1 MDLFDQWDEAAE
13 RKRLYG
19 VYPAKVTS
27 VGDEDGQGRVKVQ
40 FPWAPD
46 NGGGGYNMWARLA
59 TLMGGKGRGTWFIP
73 DVGDE
78 VLVSFEAGDP
88 RRPYVV
94 GALWNGSDTP
104 PEKMDKAGKNYKKSI
119 VSRRG
124 IRITLD
130 DTDGKETLTLKTP
143 QQSIVINDGG
153 RSIEIKDANDNTI
166 KMDSSGVTVTASS
179 VQVKVQP
186 NTVEVAAPMVT
197 VNAATSKFS
206 GIVQADTVITSS
218 IIAQTYMTGI
228 GNVL

>member
-1 MDLFDQWDEAAE
+1 MDIFDQWDEAAE

-27 VGDEDGQGRVKVQ
+27 VADEDGQGRVKVQ
-40 FPWAPD
+40 LPWAPD
-46 NGGGGYNMWARLA
+46 KGGGGYNMWARPA

-104 PEKMDKAGKNYKKSI
+104 PEKMDGAGANYKKSI
-119 VSRRG
+119 VSRRD

-130 DTDGKETLTLKTP
+130 DTDGKETLTLRTP
-143 QQSIVINDGG
+143 KQSIVINDGG
-153 RSIEIKDANDNTI
+153 SSIEIKDAKGNTI
-166 KMDSSGVTVTASS
+166 KMDSSGVTVTASA
-179 VQVKVQP
+179 QVKVKAQS
-186 NTVEVAAPMVT
+186 VEVSAGQVT

-206 GIVQADTVITSS
+206 GTVQAKAVITDS
-218 IIAQTYMTGI
+218 IIAQIYMTGI